1 MEEKMMS
8 MLEQLYIEVKSMK
21 NDISDL
27 KQGQTNMQSDIK
39 DLKQGQTNMQNNIK
53 DLKQGQAR
61 AEERLTRIEAKVDT
75 IDSKLDTVEA
85 HNASRHVEIRD
96 EIIDIK
102 KNITAVE
109 IVTAKNWNE
118 IATLKA
124 IK

>member
-1 MEEKMMS
+1 MEDKMMN
-8 MLEQLYIEVKSMK
+8 MLEQLYIEVKTINKRLDNM
-21 NDISDL
+21 DSD
-27 KQGQTNMQSDIK
+27 MK
-39 DLKQGQTNMQNNIK
+39 DLKSDIQA
-53 DLKQGQAR
+53 LKQGQAT
-61 AEERLTRIEAKVDT
+61 AEERLTRIEAKVDTIEAKVDTVEAKVDT